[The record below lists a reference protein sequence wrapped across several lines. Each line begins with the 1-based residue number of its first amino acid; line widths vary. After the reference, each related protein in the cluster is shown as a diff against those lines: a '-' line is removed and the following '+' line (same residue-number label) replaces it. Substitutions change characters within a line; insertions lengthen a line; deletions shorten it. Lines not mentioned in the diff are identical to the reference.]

1 MYKQNLW
8 ETSYF
13 QVTAESDRERG
24 GAAHHFFCTK
34 DTLRIMQPLVKEV
47 TAVKEQAKTPP
58 VFSGYCLMLL
68 EVHLSV

>member
-24 GAAHHFFCTK
+24 GAGHHFFCTK
-34 DTLRIMQPLVKEV
+34 DALRVKQTLVKEV
-47 TAVKEQAKTPP
+47 TGAKEQAKILP
-58 VFSGYCLMLL
+58 VFSGYCLMLS